1 MDKLL
6 SMEVFVATVD
16 AGSISAASE
25 AFNISPV
32 MAGKHIKFLET
43 RLGSR
48 LLTRT
53 TRRQSLTEIG
63 RQYYERCRGILADI
77 KAAESG
83 AEAMRAAPR
92 GTLKITAP
100 VSFGT
105 QCLAP
110 AVTDYLALHAEVN
123 LELNL
128 NDRVVDIVEEG
139 YDAAIRIGILD
150 DSGLVARPLTPYRMM
165 ICAAPAYLKRAGV
178 PRVPA
183 DLAHHQCLDFLH
195 WNKGLAWRL
204 EDPHGVQS
212 ELPASRFRSN
222 NGQALRM
229 AALHGFGIIMQSGIL
244 LTDDVAA
251 GRLVPILE
259 GYLPAPRPVHL
270 VYPRDRQPTP
280 KLSTFV
286 EFVVARFGMGSE
298 TALCNSLQKPGVVK
312 RRQDN
317 KT

>member
-63 RQYYERCRGILADI
+63 RQYYERCRSILGEI

-92 GTLKITAP
+92 GTLKVTAP

-123 LELNL
+123 LDLNL

-183 DLAHHQCLDFLH
+183 DLARHQCLDFLH
-195 WNKGLAWRL
+195 WNKGLVWQL
-204 EDPHGVQS
+204 EDTQD
-212 ELPASRFRSN
+212 LPSALPVSRFRSN

-244 LTDDVAA
+244 LADDVAA

-259 GYLPAPRPVHL
+259 NYLPQPRPVHL

-286 EFVVARFGMGSE
+286 EFVVARFGPDSE
-298 TALCNSLQKPGVVK
+298 SNACHAPSNSRTA
-312 RRQDN
+312 RRARR
-317 KT
+317 

>member
-25 AFNISPV
+25 SFNISPV
-32 MAGKHIKFLET
+32 MAGKHIRFLEA

-92 GTLKITAP
+92 GTLKLTAP

-123 LELNL
+123 LDLNL
-128 NDRVVDIVEEG
+128 NDRLVDIVEEG
-139 YDAAIRIGILD
+139 YDAAIRIGTLD
-150 DSGLVARPLTPYRMM
+150 DSGLVARALTPYRQM
-165 ICAAPAYLKRAGV
+165 ICAAPAYLARAGV
-178 PRVPA
+178 PRTPA
-183 DLAHHQCLDFLH
+183 DLAAHQCLDYMH
-195 WNKGLAWRL
+195 WDKRLVWRL
-204 EDPHGVQS
+204 ENAEGMQNT
-212 ELPASRFRSN
+212 LPAGRFRSN

-229 AALHGFGIIMQSGIL
+229 AALRGFGIVMQSEVL
-244 LTDDVAA
+244 LAEDVEA

-259 GYLPAPRPVHL
+259 DYLPAPRPIHL
-270 VYPRDRQPTP
+270 VYPRDRQATP
-280 KLSTFV
+280 KLTTFV
-286 EFVVARFGMGSE
+286 EFIVGRFGLG
-298 TALCNSLQKPGVVK
+298 TQQPACTRKPNSRPSKAVK
-312 RRQDN
+312 R
-317 KT
+317 

>member
-32 MAGKHIKFLET
+32 MAGKHIRHLEA
-43 RLGSR
+43 RLGSK

-63 RQYYERCRGILADI
+63 RQYYERCRNILSEI

-92 GTLKITAP
+92 GTLKVTAP

-110 AVTDYLALHAEVN
+110 AVTDYLALHDEVN
-123 LELNL
+123 LDLNL

-139 YDAAIRIGILD
+139 YDAAIRIGTLD
-150 DSGLVARPLTPYRMM
+150 DSGLVARALQPYRML
-165 ICAAPAYLKRAGV
+165 ICAAPEYLARHGE

-183 DLAHHQCLDFLH
+183 DLARHQCLDFLH
-195 WNKGLAWRL
+195 WNKRL
-204 EDPHGVQS
+204 VWQLTDPQGAQS
-212 ELPASRFRSN
+212 ALPASRFRSN

-229 AALHGFGIIMQSGIL
+229 AALRGFGIIMQSGIL
-244 LTDDVAA
+244 LADDVAA
-251 GRLVPILE
+251 GRLVPILKD
-259 GYLPAPRPVHL
+259 YLPAARPIHL

-280 KLSTFV
+280 KLTTFV
-286 EFVVARFGMGSE
+286 EFVVSRFGLDAEPCAAQHAPKSRP
-298 TALCNSLQKPGVVK
+298 SK
-312 RRQDN
+312 RA
-317 KT
+317 KG

>member
-63 RQYYERCRGILADI
+63 RQYYERCRSILGEI

-92 GTLKITAP
+92 GTLKVTAP

-123 LELNL
+123 LDLNL
-128 NDRVVDIVEEG
+128 NDRVVDIVDEG

-150 DSGLVARPLTPYRMM
+150 DSGLVARPLAPYRMM
-165 ICAAPAYLKRAGV
+165 ICAAPAYLKRVGL
-178 PRVPA
+178 PRIPA

-195 WNKGLAWRL
+195 WKGLVWQL
-204 EDPHGVQS
+204 EDTRGVQG

-229 AALHGFGIIMQSGIL
+229 AALRGFGIIMQSGIL
-244 LTDDVAA
+244 LADDVAA

-259 GYLPAPRPVHL
+259 SYLPPPRPVHL

-286 EFVVARFGMGSE
+286 EFVVARFGVGTEAGS
-298 TALCNSLQKPGVVK
+298 CN
-312 RRQDN
+312 RARNRQ
-317 KT
+317 